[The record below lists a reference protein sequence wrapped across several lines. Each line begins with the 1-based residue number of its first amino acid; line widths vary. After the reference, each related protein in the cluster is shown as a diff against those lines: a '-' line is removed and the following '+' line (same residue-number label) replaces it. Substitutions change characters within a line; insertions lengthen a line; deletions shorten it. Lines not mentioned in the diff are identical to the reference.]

1 MTLIARREAAAGRG
15 GAVAA
20 EEEGVG
26 GKEAFRLLRES
37 RHLQIIALVIAF
49 AAVGAGLIEQQLNMA
64 AEAFKGRSATDNLT
78 EFLAQVTLYLSA
90 IGFFIQVALTSRIHR
105 TLGVGFALLVLPMSL
120 GATGIV
126 MLLNAALW
134 APALARI
141 LDTSLRYT
149 LDKTTREVL
158 FLPLPTALKY
168 RAKPFVDVTVDRFAK
183 GLAALLALVLIKPWG
198 LGLNWQQI
206 SYASLA
212 VMALWVVTA
221 VRARREYLATFRRS
235 IERREVAASA
245 ARPDLADPATVEALV
260 EQLAHPDEG
269 RVLYAIDLLE
279 ALNRRRLVTPLLL
292 HHESARVRVRALQAL
307 EAARPELRERWA
319 GAVER
324 LLKDASA
331 EVRAAAVHA
340 LAAIR
345 GEGAFE
351 LMRRYL
357 DDHDPRVA
365 TTAAAILA
373 GSAREEDVA
382 AAEAALERLAAD
394 TRETA
399 AENRRLVAAAL
410 GGIGGTRFRSRLVP
424 LMFDP
429 DPAVAREAI
438 RSAGRGGGAEDLLVP
453 ALVSLLRHRSLHD
466 AARDVL
472 VGRGEG
478 VVGALGHFLA
488 EEAEDLEVRRR
499 IPATLARIPSQKSV
513 DLLLSSLG
521 QEDETLRD
529 QVLAALERLRRERPA
544 LAFARAPI
552 EERALAEARQALR
565 CLSLR
570 FNLLR
575 DDGQGSLLDRALEE
589 RRERS
594 VDRVYR
600 LLGLVFPWR
609 DVTVARRGMEG
620 DARAHAR
627 AAEYLDNLLKGP
639 LRRWLMP
646 LLEEAPLEEKARKA
660 NALLRTRV
668 RDPEDTLAQ
677 LVHDDDEALAAAAI
691 QRVEEKGLWRLAD
704 DLEHVLEHR
713 PARDWLVF
721 ETASWALAAR
731 RMPVEARR
739 SRWREALPAV
749 VAADR
754 LRKVPLLRFA
764 SVGQL
769 LRIAGAGRTTRPE
782 SGCLLY
788 GERSAATRVQLLL
801 EGPIAVQVGDASAV
815 ERSAPQA
822 LGLEAVLGGDRQRET
837 VWTGDGAV
845 CLTVGARDLLAQLAE
860 DAALVRRLF
869 RALLEDSSFD
879 ARVLRARPARR
890 GAGHRGR
897 PDPRGGARAR
907 SEPPL
912 REGHAR
918 PAAAPRAGRPRG
930 HAGPR
935 LGALRRG
942 GPRRAVRRG
951 QRRGRPSRP
960 RARPRFG
967 PGPETRSAFARRWR
981 GWRRGAPA
989 ARRPVSPSG
998 STARRSSS
1006 FSPATR
1012 RSCRGPS
1019 GPCSRRFGPRS
1030 PARLNAGQRAVAL
1043 LEGERL
1049 DRLRGHQ
1056 APVAV
1061 RLPGQ
1066 GPVCAEVLDHEVPD
1080 LPPAAPDHLRVAE
1093 HGVAGGARRA
1103 VVVERDPEGLVVPQ
1117 GRAAVAQVLHALA
1130 RRLSQVDVVLDPLR
1144 HVEVVARDR
1153 AVHERPVGAG
1163 GLRAGPEVPRGV
1175 LEGLAHHPA
1184 VALDRVELVV
1194 VDVQRG
1200 ELARRHSAAR
1210 HAHPRVE
1217 ERREAHVGPRVV
1229 HLHLVDRVHEGG
1241 VLEAAACPGEL
1252 GRGLGHRLVEVP
1264 LGGLV
1269 VGPRQLEDLRVG
1281 RGVGLHGEE
1290 PARRARQLPRPTGL
1304 PGERQVHAG
1313 HVHGPVARLHE
1324 QDLSHAA
1331 ALLAA
1336 VRVAVDDRGQL
1347 RELLRDL
1354 PDGVL
1359 ARQLAGAPLAARRVA
1374 VEAPVDRREDHVRL
1388 SLARA
1393 PRAPA
1398 ARPPRARATT
1408 GRGCSPASPTA
1419 GSRRW

>member
-1 MTLIARREAAAGRG
+1 MVSNWVRRVLSPVVQFRESEFATGLLMFAYSFLAMTAYNVVKPITRSKFISSLGADNLPYVQLAAGLLIGVLMQGYSVLVARLPRRYVAPLTLAGMSGLLVAFWFLFRTAGDWVSVAFYLMGLILGLLLISQFWTLANDIYDARQAKRVFGFIGGGSSLGGMTGAGLTALVVSRVGTENLLLCSAAILLLCAGLVALIVRREAAAGRG

-235 IERREVAASA
+235 IERREVEASA

-260 EQLAHPDEG
+260 EELAHPDEG

-292 HHESARVRVRALQAL
+292 HHESERVRVRALQAL

-357 DDHDPRVA
+357 DDRDPRVA

-382 AAEAALERLAAD
+382 GAEAALERLAAD

-410 GGIGGTRFRSRLVP
+410 GGIGGARFRSRLVP

-478 VVGALGHFLA
+478 VVEALGHFLA

-845 CLTVGARDLLAQLAE
+845 CLTVGARDLLGQLAE

-879 ARVLRARPARR
+879 ARVLRARRPVEAPAVA
-890 GAGHRGR
+890 GAQTLEAVHVLEAS
-897 PDPRGGARAR
+897 PLFARAT
-907 SEPPL
+907 PDQLL
-912 REGHAR
+912 RLALVAR
-918 PAAAPRAGRPRG
+918 EVTLAPGSALFDEADLAALYVVA
-930 HAGPR
+930 
-935 LGALRRG
+935 
-942 GPRRAVRRG
+942 
-951 QRRGRPSRP
+951 
-960 RARPRFG
+960 
-967 PGPETRSAFARRWR
+967 
-981 GWRRGAPA
+981 
-989 ARRPVSPSG
+989 SG
-998 STARRSSS
+998 E
-1006 FSPATR
+1006 
-1012 RSCRGPS
+1012 
-1019 GPCSRRFGPRS
+1019 
-1030 PARLNAGQRAVAL
+1030 VAL
-1043 LEGERL
+1043 ETEG
-1049 DRLRGHQ
+1049 Q
-1056 APVAV
+1056 AA
-1061 RLPGQ
+1061 
-1066 GPVCAEVLDHEVPD
+1066 
-1080 LPPAAPDHLRVAE
+1080 
-1093 HGVAGGARRA
+1093 
-1103 VVVERDPEGLVVPQ
+1103 
-1117 GRAAVAQVLHALA
+1117 
-1130 RRLSQVDVVLDPLR
+1130 
-1144 HVEVVARDR
+1144 
-1153 AVHERPVGAG
+1153 
-1163 GLRAGPEVPRGV
+1163 LRAGPGDTLGVREALAGVAAGRARG
-1175 LEGLAHHPA
+1175 EAAG
-1184 VALDRVELVV
+1184 VALRIDGEALVEL
-1194 VDVQRG
+1194 
-1200 ELARRHSAAR
+1200 L
-1210 HAHPRVE
+1210 
-1217 ERREAHVGPRVV
+1217 
-1229 HLHLVDRVHEGG
+1229 
-1241 VLEAAACPGEL
+1241 
-1252 GRGLGHRLVEVP
+1252 
-1264 LGGLV
+1264 
-1269 VGPRQLEDLRVG
+1269 
-1281 RGVGLHGEE
+1281 
-1290 PARRARQLPRPTGL
+1290 TG
-1304 PGERQVHAG
+1304 
-1313 HVHGPVARLHE
+1313 
-1324 QDLSHAA
+1324 DA
-1331 ALLAA
+1331 ALLQGTFGALLEA
-1336 VRVAVDDRGQL
+1336 L
-1347 RELLRDL
+1347 RT
-1354 PDGVL
+1354 
-1359 ARQLAGAPLAARRVA
+1359 
-1374 VEAPVDRREDHVRL
+1374 RE
-1388 SLARA
+1388 A
-1393 PRAPA
+1393 PRA
-1398 ARPPRARATT
+1398 
-1408 GRGCSPASPTA
+1408 
-1419 GSRRW
+1419 